1 MPAENLP
8 RENHIGQPTIYY
20 RFRNHPATF
29 FHIFIKTH
37 HTKIYNPMKTK
48 LLLLF
53 LMVCPL
59 LCWNCKQKENRA
71 ELVPLEDF
79 FKDAEKAGYRISPNG
94 EMIIFRAPH
103 MGRMNVFVQKLGD
116 TTALAITHETD
127 RSIYDAFWESDNRII
142 YVKDIGGNENKHVLS
157 VKPDGSGLM
166 DHTPFDKV
174 RSEVVDILK
183 DRPDELLIQN
193 NQRNPQVFDVYLL
206 NAATNELKMVA
217 ENPGNI
223 TGWITDHD
231 GKIRAAA
238 TSDGVNTSL
247 LYREN
252 EQDEFK
258 TVITTSFKE
267 TLSPVLFTFDNIN
280 LYCLSN
286 LGRDKT
292 AVVEF
297 DPNAAK
303 EVKVIY
309 ENPDADVVG
318 LEYSK
323 LRKVLTVAY
332 YETDKLQK
340 HFLDSVMQQIDNK
353 ISVQIPGYIF
363 QVSRMSKDETKMLV
377 YTNSDRYFGGYYLY
391 DTKSDKFEKLADFK
405 PWLKE
410 ENMAEMKPVSYQTR
424 DGLTIQGYLTLPKGV
439 KAKNLPVAINPH
451 GGPWYRD
458 SWGFNPEVQ
467 FLANRGYAVLQMNF
481 RGSTGYGRQF
491 WESSFKQWGRTMQN
505 DITDGVKWLISQGIA
520 DSTRIAIYGGSY
532 GGYATLAGI
541 TLTPELYACAVDY
554 VGVSNMFT
562 FMQTIPP
569 YWEPLRQMFYEM
581 VGDPVKDSLMLAEV
595 SPAFH
600 VDRIRCPLFVAQGAN
615 DPRVNINESNQ
626 IVESLKKMGV
636 TVEYMVKD
644 NEGHGFY
651 NQENQFDFYRA
662 MEKFLATH
670 IGDSTLVK

>member
-1 MPAENLP
+1 
-8 RENHIGQPTIYY
+8 
-20 RFRNHPATF
+20 
-29 FHIFIKTH
+29 
-37 HTKIYNPMKTK
+37 
-48 LLLLF
+48 
-53 LMVCPL
+53 
-59 LCWNCKQKENRA
+59 
-71 ELVPLEDF
+71 
-79 FKDAEKAGYRISPNG
+79 
-94 EMIIFRAPH
+94 
-103 MGRMNVFVQKLGD
+103 
-116 TTALAITHETD
+116 
-127 RSIYDAFWESDNRII
+127 
-142 YVKDIGGNENKHVLS
+142 
-157 VKPDGSGLM
+157 
-166 DHTPFDKV
+166 
-174 RSEVVDILK
+174 VVDILEE
-183 DRPDELLIQN
+183 RPDELLIQN
-193 NQRNPQVFDVYLL
+193 NQRNPQIFDVYLL
-206 NAATNELKMVA
+206 NTASGELKMVA

-231 GKIRAAA
+231 GKIRAAITA
-238 TSDGVNTSL
+238 DGVNTSL
-247 LYREN
+247 LYRET
-252 EQDEFK
+252 EQDAFS

-267 TLSPVLFTFDNIN
+267 TLSPMLFTFDNKN

-286 LGRDKT
+286 LERDKT

-297 DPNAAK
+297 DPKTAK

-309 ENPDADVVG
+309 ENSEADVVG
-318 LEYSK
+318 LDYSK

-332 YETDKLQK
+332 YETDKMQK
-340 HFLDSVMQQIDNK
+340 HFLDTEIEQIEGK
-353 ISVQIPGYIF
+353 IKEQIPDYTF
-363 QVSRMSKDETKMLV
+363 QITRKSKDETKLLV
-377 YTNSDRYFGGYYLY
+377 VATSDRYFGGYYLY
-391 DTKSDKFEKLADFK
+391 DVKAGEFKKLADFK

-410 ENMAEMKPVSYQTR
+410 EDMAEMKPVTYQSR
-424 DGLTIQGYLTLPKGV
+424 DGLTIHGYLTLPKGI
-439 KAKNLPVAINPH
+439 KAENLPVVVNPH
-451 GGPWYRD
+451 GGPWARD

-481 RGSTGYGRQF
+481 RGSTGYGKKF

-505 DITDGVKWLISQGIA
+505 DITDGVKWLIGQGIA

-554 VGVSNMFT
+554 VGVANMFT
-562 FMQTIPP
+562 FMKTIPP

-595 SPAFH
+595 SPVFL

-626 IVESLKKMGV
+626 IVDSLRKMGL

-662 MEKFLATH
+662 MEQFLGTH
-670 IGDSTLVK
+670 LGDSTVVD